1 MSTLI
6 GPLLKNINA
15 LCVEDEVR
23 KEQAPRNVIDA
34 AKEIDLDL
42 KLGLTPKVGLVQYV
56 QRWLMRKSENNRYG
70 K

>member
-6 GPLLKNINA
+6 GPLLRNINA
-15 LCVEDEVR
+15 LNVEAEVR
-23 KEQAPRNVIDA
+23 KEDAPLNVVDA

-42 KLGLTPKVGLVQYV
+42 KLGLTPKVALVQYV
-56 QRWLMRKSENNRYG
+56 QRWLMRKRENNRYG